1 MRISSLLI
9 AGVTAVLLSACA
21 HAQTAYPGERIDE
34 TAPDGPTRST
44 LDVWPGGTAP
54 GSEHLVGV
62 LEQAVYERS
71 DDIEIIRDRY
81 TFGVTQP
88 RLTVFEPETPNGAA
102 ILLIPGGGY
111 RWVVL
116 DKEGYECAERFAAD
130 GYTVFVMVYRL
141 PGEGHEAGADASL
154 QDAQRAIRL
163 IRARADEFALEPDRI
178 GVMGFSAGGH
188 LAGSLTTRFDAATYD
203 ALDEVDA
210 HSARPDFSVLVYPV
224 ASMRDPIVH
233 EGSRARLLG
242 EGASDADLQAAYS
255 IDESARTDA
264 PPTFI
269 LHAVDDLSVPVE
281 NALRTFE
288 SFRAVG
294 TPVEMHLFESGGHGF
309 GLRYAVGRPVET
321 WPDLV
326 SAWMTSQ
333 LSAPEAE
340 EAR

>member
-1 MRISSLLI
+1 MRFALHAIVIFATML
-9 AGVTAVLLSACA
+9 AGACA
-21 HAQTAYPGERIDE
+21 QAQTVYPGARIDMS
-34 TAPDGPTRST
+34 APDGPPREV
-44 LDVWPGGTAP
+44 LDIWPGGTAP
-54 GSEHLVGV
+54 GSAHLVGA

-71 DDIEIIRDRY
+71 DVIEIIRDRY

-141 PGEGHEAGADASL
+141 PGEGHEAGADAPL
-154 QDAQRAIRL
+154 QDAQRAMRL
-163 IRARADEFALEPDRI
+163 IRARAAEYGLSSDRI

-188 LAGSLTTRFDAATYD
+188 LAGSLTTRFDAEVYAPQDEAD
-203 ALDEVDA
+203 AQ
-210 HSARPDFSVLVYPV
+210 SARPDFSVLVYPV

-242 EGASDADLQAAYS
+242 EGAHDEGMQAAYS
-255 IDESARTDA
+255 IDENARTDA
-264 PPTFI
+264 PATFI
-269 LHAVDDLSVPVE
+269 LHAADDSSVPVE
-281 NALRTFE
+281 NALRTFDA
-288 SFRAVG
+288 FRTVG
-294 TPVEMHLFESGGHGF
+294 APVEMHVFENGGHGF
-309 GLRYAVGRPVET
+309 GLRYAVGRPVEA

-326 SAWMTSQ
+326 TAWI
-333 LSAPEAE
+333 
-340 EAR
+340 EARFSASATEEP